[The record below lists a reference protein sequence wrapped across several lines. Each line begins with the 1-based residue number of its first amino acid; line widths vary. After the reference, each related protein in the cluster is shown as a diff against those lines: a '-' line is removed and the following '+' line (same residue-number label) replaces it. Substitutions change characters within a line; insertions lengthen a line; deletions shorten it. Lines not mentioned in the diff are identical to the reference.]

1 MRLVTKAPA
10 PLRPNRPIKR
20 TGRRGRLFALAAL
33 DHSASEG
40 RRNPERALGK
50 GASEWRAPPKKQN
63 FVFMQDDGCSQ
74 EGCRRSKGEMGEGEG
89 WAEENG
95 VKKFF

>member
-1 MRLVTKAPA
+1 
-10 PLRPNRPIKR
+10 
-20 TGRRGRLFALAAL
+20 
-33 DHSASEG
+33 
-40 RRNPERALGK
+40 LGK

-63 FVFMQDDGCSQ
+63 VVFMQDDGCSQ